1 MRGRLG
7 GLISSLV
14 AAALMPWAPAQ
25 AVPCPNC
32 FAVFAMSDTQ
42 AYTFASGFGA
52 LPANHIDLVTRYIC
66 ANRTAWK
73 EPSTGKEMPILM
85 VVQLGDLIQG
95 GSPVQNVGQWG
106 VISGAFDNLDNC
118 DPVVPYV
125 VAVGNHETEPRNFYS
140 AATTSFQTHFGA
152 DRWAA
157 YQCADPSNCDWE
169 AGEWF
174 IGGGDPVLAGSR
186 DNIDDWI
193 MTLSNISGS
202 FNAGDPIEW

>member
-7 GLISSLV
+7 GSIPSLL
-14 AAALMPWAPAQ
+14 AATLMSWAPAQ

-85 VVQLGDLIQG
+85 VLQLGDL
-95 GSPVQNVGQWG
+95 V
-106 VISGAFDNLDNC
+106 
-118 DPVVPYV
+118 
-125 VAVGNHETEPRNFYS
+125 
-140 AATTSFQTHFGA
+140 
-152 DRWAA
+152 
-157 YQCADPSNCDWE
+157 
-169 AGEWF
+169 
-174 IGGGDPVLAGSR
+174 
-186 DNIDDWI
+186 
-193 MTLSNISGS
+193 
-202 FNAGDPIEW
+202 